1 MCAYLIDSNS
11 RNISVISSLESNIRT
26 LVLEGKDCKLKV
38 YVHVQKE
45 REGGGGGAGVQGGGS
60 KITKF

>member
-45 REGGGGGAGVQGGGS
+45 RGGGS
-60 KITKF
+60 KITKSERTYLMDDQ

>member
-11 RNISVISSLESNIRT
+11 RNKSVISSLESNIRT

-38 YVHVQKE
+38 YVYVQKE
-45 REGGGGGAGVQGGGS
+45 REGGEGGGGV
-60 KITKF
+60 